1 MKGAEATSKTVDVF
15 DICGDLQAINV
26 TLVFTTT
33 EKNLMKGGK
42 VDDSLL
48 KSFDSPSNFELT
60 LGAWSMREKLLNL
73 MYLLSKASP
82 YSAIKSY

>member
-1 MKGAEATSKTVDVF
+1 MF

-26 TLVFTTT
+26 TLVFRTT
-33 EKNLMKGGK
+33 ERNLMKGGK

-60 LGAWSMREKLLNL
+60 LGASSIQENI
-73 MYLLSKASP
+73 A
-82 YSAIKSY
+82 